1 MPAPS
6 LEPHGLPTWA
16 QVVSLLVALFL
27 ALLRAIEFFKLPGLY
42 VRLTSDLFFRLI
54 DDGEAM
60 FCHAVLL
67 ARNGPVLIQD
77 IDLALKRKGNREI
90 AEKHFPLRILQF
102 GEKVKGPALVAEH
115 HFFSSSPLLYLSENA
130 PLRAVYLGVQRE
142 YHPRQKRAVQKFTA
156 KVNEIKRKYNQTTDQ
171 PPEPEV
177 AEQAVE
183 ELQAVIENSYQEMT
197 GLIQLEAGEY
207 EATVEVKYE
216 NPGSKL
222 WKRSGRSR
230 SSISFKV
237 EDQPLAE
244 WKLQLNDLLR
254 NAAKNGLTGSN
265 DPIIYPTFQPIEF
278 SESVR
283 PL

>member
-1 MPAPS
+1 
-6 LEPHGLPTWA
+6 
-16 QVVSLLVALFL
+16 
-27 ALLRAIEFFKLPGLY
+27 
-42 VRLTSDLFFRLI
+42 
-54 DDGEAM
+54 M

-77 IDLALKRKGNREI
+77 IGLTLKRKGSRQI
-90 AEKHFPLRILQF
+90 AEKLFPIQILQF

-115 HFFSSSPLLYLSENA
+115 HFFSSSPLLYLSENS

-142 YHPRQKRAVQKFTA
+142 YHPRQKRAAQRFTA
-156 KVNEIKRKYNQTTDQ
+156 GVNEIKRKYTQTAGQ
-171 PPEPEV
+171 PLEPET
-177 AEQAVE
+177 AEQAVG
-183 ELQAVIENSYQEMT
+183 ELQVVIENSYREMT

-207 EATVEVKYE
+207 EATVEVRYE

-222 WKRSGRSR
+222 WRRSGRSR

-254 NAAKNGLTGSN
+254 LAAKNQLTGSK
-265 DPIIYPTFQPIEF
+265 DLIMYPTFQPIEF
-278 SESVR
+278 AESIGS
-283 PL
+283 L